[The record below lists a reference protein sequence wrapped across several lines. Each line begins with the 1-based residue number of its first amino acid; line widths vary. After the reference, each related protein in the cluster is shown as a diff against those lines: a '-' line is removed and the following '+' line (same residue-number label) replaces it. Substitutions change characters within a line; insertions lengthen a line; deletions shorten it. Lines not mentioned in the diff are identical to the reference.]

1 MGKEIKLDF
10 AANAA
15 KLKSNLKTEQN
26 QTQENENCVAII
38 PFPINPQNP
47 TIDLPSSARIMDIR
61 SLNGMPTLI
70 CMVDLNDTS
79 KEPHTFGLVMP
90 GQKIRKEDLTRY
102 SFIGVATVM
111 VEVKIQ
117 KPNMPPYQEMPIMVF
132 EKVAE
137 PNIEQS
143 SSILK

>member
-15 KLKSNLKTEQN
+15 KLKSNLKTEQIK
-26 QTQENENCVAII
+26 QTEQTKQENENCVAII

-47 TIDLPSSARIMDIR
+47 TIDLPSSARIMDVR

-90 GQKIRKEDLTRY
+90 GQKIR
-102 SFIGVATVM
+102 
-111 VEVKIQ
+111 
-117 KPNMPPYQEMPIMVF
+117 
-132 EKVAE
+132 
-137 PNIEQS
+137 NIYTNR
-143 SSILK
+143 

>member
-15 KLKSNLKTEQN
+15 KLNAERNQAQN
-26 QTQENENCVAII
+26 NEDCVAIV

-47 TIDLPSSARIMDIR
+47 TIDLPASARVMDVR

-70 CMVDLNDTS
+70 CMVDVNDPS
-79 KEPHTFGLVMP
+79 KESHTFGLVMP
-90 GQKIRKEDLTRY
+90 GQKIKKEDLMRY
-102 SFIGVATVM
+102 SFLGIANVM

-117 KPNMPPYQEMPIMVF
+117 QPNMPPYQEIPIMVF
-132 EKVAE
+132 EKNVRT
-137 PNIEQS
+137 
-143 SSILK
+143 KY